1 MKEQKIALS
10 FESKY
15 EAENYFY
22 ILASDNIFNKGKTH
36 MNDGFKRCYI
46 EGVEYMPTVNWR
58 KFNNGE
64 TGIYLDRV
72 NNC

>member
-1 MKEQKIALS
+1 MKEQKIVLS

-22 ILASDNIFNKGKTH
+22 ILAGDNIFNKGKTH
-36 MNDGFKRCYI
+36 LNDGFERCYI
-46 EGVEYMPTVNWR
+46 EGVEYMPVVNWR

-72 NNC
+72 NNT

>member
-1 MKEQKIALS
+1 
-10 FESKY
+10 
-15 EAENYFY
+15 
-22 ILASDNIFNKGKTH
+22 

-46 EGVEYMPTVNWR
+46 GGVEYMPVVNWR

-64 TGIYLDRV
+64 TGIYLDKV